1 MTKTGKIDYTLK
13 RIILLCFKQNKMSRK
28 VLLAH
33 LLLFFVSQM
42 TASNECRSVE
52 SIVDYALFSHIHERI
67 SEIRMESCASRCDA
81 DPHCYSFNFF
91 IPSKTCELNNA
102 TSLTDSKNFQIMPG
116 AVYFKKLKP
125 PHDFC
130 EAFPCQNNGT
140 CKILD
145 RAPGFECS
153 CPTEYSGETCES
165 E

>member
-33 LLLFFVSQM
+33 LLLFFVSRM

-81 DPHCYSFNFF
+81 DPYCYSFNFF

-102 TSLTDSKNFQIMPG
+102 TSLTDSKTF
-116 AVYFKKLKP
+116 
-125 PHDFC
+125 
-130 EAFPCQNNGT
+130 
-140 CKILD
+140 
-145 RAPGFECS
+145 
-153 CPTEYSGETCES
+153 
-165 E
+165 

>member
-1 MTKTGKIDYTLK
+1 
-13 RIILLCFKQNKMSRK
+13 MSRK

-33 LLLFFVSQM
+33 LLLFFVGRM

-67 SEIRMESCASRCDA
+67 SEIRIESCASRCDA
-81 DPHCYSFNFF
+81 DPYRYSFNFF
-91 IPSKTCELNNA
+91 LPSKTCELNNA
-102 TSLTDSKNFQIMPG
+102 TSLTDSKNFQSMPG
-116 AVYFKKLKP
+116 AVCFKKLQP

-130 EAFPCQNNGT
+130 EALPRQNNGT

-145 RAPGFECS
+145 HAPGFGCS